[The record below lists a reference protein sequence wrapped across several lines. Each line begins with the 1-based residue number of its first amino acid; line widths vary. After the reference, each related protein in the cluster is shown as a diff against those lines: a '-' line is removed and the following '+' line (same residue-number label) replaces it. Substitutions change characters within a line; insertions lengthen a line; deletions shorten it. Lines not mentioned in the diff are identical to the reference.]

1 MLATKS
7 ICEVFNS
14 ALNNINA
21 AVKMT
26 VRVLSCQPRSSSQS
40 HATYATLPRAVHEV
54 SIRLPSTQ
62 FRVVGFYI
70 SKNEETKVKK
80 TSEISRK
87 SVIG

>member
-14 ALNNINA
+14 ALNNIKA

-26 VRVLSCQPRSSSQS
+26 VRVLSCQPRSSIQS
-40 HATYATLPRAVHEV
+40 HATLPRAVHEV
-54 SIRLPSTQ
+54 SIRLPSTK

>member
-14 ALNNINA
+14 ALNNIKA

-40 HATYATLPRAVHEV
+40 HATLPRAVHEV